1 MVQAPTRLYRPKFS
15 VGTGDDQLFMF
26 GGENTQALR
35 ILFQSMAR
43 SLISEVEQRRP
54 AVGDGK
60 FDQLRPLLRRWI
72 DTGRVMAAAVEQ
84 HHIAG
89 RACFRLFS
97 SRRIQR
103 DDLAAS

>member
-1 MVQAPTRLYRPKFS
+1 
-15 VGTGDDQLFMF
+15 MF

-35 ILFQSMAR
+35 ILFQSIGEA
-43 SLISEVEQRRP
+43 LISEVEQRQP

-60 FDQLRPLLRRWI
+60 FGQLRPLLRRWI

-89 RACFRLFS
+89 LRLFQAVQQAVE
-97 SRRIQR
+97 INAW
-103 DDLAAS
+103 LAAS